1 VKDLLE
7 EYLPRL
13 YGFALR
19 LTNDRHRAEDLTQEA
34 FLRAWK
40 RRRQLRNVDLVRTW
54 LFRIAANL
62 WKDELR
68 RPARFENAAD
78 SINRDISD
86 TTEPADCAVE
96 EPDELNR
103 ARPAMIGLPNRQREV
118 LYLVAIEQCSIAE
131 VGEILQITSNSVK
144 SNLSQVCRRMR
155 ELLGQ
160 QCENR

>member
-1 VKDLLE
+1 MKDLLE

-40 RRRQLRNVDLVRTW
+40 RKRQLRNVESVRTW

-62 WKDELR
+62 WRDELR
-68 RPARFENAAD
+68 RSARFNEAAD
-78 SINRDISD
+78 SIGRNISHA
-86 TTEPADCAVE
+86 TEPADRAVE
-96 EPDELNR
+96 EQDELTR
-103 ARPAMIGLPNRQREV
+103 ARRAMNGLPNRQREV
-118 LYLVAIEQCSIAE
+118 LFLVAIEQCSIAE
-131 VGEILQITSNSVK
+131 VGEILGITTNSVK
-144 SNLSQVCRRMR
+144 SNLSQARRRMR
-155 ELLGQ
+155 ELLRQ